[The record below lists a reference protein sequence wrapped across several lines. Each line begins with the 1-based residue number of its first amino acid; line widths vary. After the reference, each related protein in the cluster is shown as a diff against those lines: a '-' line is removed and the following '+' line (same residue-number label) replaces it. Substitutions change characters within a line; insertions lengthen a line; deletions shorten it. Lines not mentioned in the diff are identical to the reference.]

1 MDNTYQ
7 PPGRDPQDRQ
17 PTEQFWP
24 MNSPAAGHEGPYG
37 PGQGPGPG
45 YGPAAGH
52 GYQAQEPPGGRQH
65 FARDRRQA
73 LHWTVGITVAAILAG
88 AGIIAGEAWAGSP
101 GSGAS
106 GPTGAAATL
115 NATLSSADSS
125 STPSPAPAA
134 GTASTGTG
142 ATSTGT
148 GSAAAPAATATTH
161 PCARAAAAAKAAKAA
176 GRPRAA
182 QAARLIAGHCGAVRL
197 RIARLLGGIDGQFTF
212 RTKTGFRT
220 LAFERGVIETV
231 TSGSDIVVRASDGTT
246 WTWKLV
252 NNTVVREKGAK
263 MAESALAPGQAVWV
277 GGPVISVAKD
287 ARLIVIRP
295 PASPA
300 SPTPSGS
307 GS

>member
-7 PPGRDPQDRQ
+7 PPGADPQDRQ

-24 MNSPAAGHEGPYG
+24 MNSPAAGHEGSYG
-37 PGQGPGPG
+37 PGYGPGPG
-45 YGPAAGH
+45 YRPAAGH
-52 GYQAQEPPGGRQH
+52 SYQAQEPPGVRQH
-65 FARDRRQA
+65 LARDRRKA

-88 AGIIAGEAWAGSP
+88 AGLIAGEAWAGSP

-134 GTASTGTG
+134 SATGTA
-142 ATSTGT
+142 STGT
-148 GSAAAPAATATTH
+148 GSAAAPAATATTQ

-182 QAARLIAGHCGAVRL
+182 EAARLIAGHCRAGRL

-220 LAFERGVIETV
+220 LAYERGVIETV

-252 NNTVVREKGAK
+252 SNTVVREKGAK
-263 MAESALAPGQAVWV
+263 TAESALAPGQAVWV
-277 GGPVISVAKD
+277 GGPVTSVAKD

-295 PASPA
+295 PASTS